1 MNKIE
6 LIGYLGS
13 LLVGLSLLMSNV
25 YRLRIFN
32 AIGAFI
38 FIIYSLIIHAN
49 AVFAVNS
56 FILLVDLY
64 YIHKL
69 RNGREIF
76 KFIEVNQND
85 KLLEYFLNYNL
96 RDILYFFPRYSGED
110 IKSSNVFL
118 IMRNLIVVGIFAFKR
133 EENKIKIIL
142 DYVIKDYRDLKNA
155 KSFFNS
161 SQIREKFHDAI
172 EIYTITDNS
181 EHIKYLK
188 QLGFEKKADE
198 DFYYYK
204 EINPS

>member
-1 MNKIE
+1 
-6 LIGYLGS
+6 
-13 LLVGLSLLMSNV
+13 
-25 YRLRIFN
+25 
-32 AIGAFI
+32 
-38 FIIYSLIIHAN
+38 
-49 AVFAVNS
+49 
-56 FILLVDLY
+56 
-64 YIHKL
+64 
-69 RNGREIF
+69 
-76 KFIEVNQND
+76 
-85 KLLEYFLNYNL
+85 
-96 RDILYFFPRYSGED
+96 
-110 IKSSNVFL
+110 
-118 IMRNLIVVGIFAFKR
+118 MRNLIVVGIFAFKR

-204 EINPS
+204 KINPS